1 MLVGKL
7 KPSTSKR
14 ANKKPQKSAKL
25 MAQNARYDKNI
36 DWRIEMKRN
45 RRRRA
50 LVGGEALAML
60 TSEK

>member
-1 MLVGKL
+1 
-7 KPSTSKR
+7 
-14 ANKKPQKSAKL
+14 